1 MNLIEF
7 VGPPGSGKSFFYK
20 KLKNYLKFKT
30 IKSKS
35 PLDSLLEVFYKKK
48 TTSNKFKQKLY
59 FIYLKNLKLNSNYIF
74 KKESVNFLKFLNKNT
89 QKEKDFNFI
98 FKKYQKYLND
108 SHLPNDFITRMLNNF
123 KINYLGLKFAE
134 KTKDLIIS
142 EEGIFQ
148 KVYLNFV
155 SLKNFDH
162 KKNILKIL
170 TKITKP
176 KLILYFNLDSNKC
189 IKRARKRKRG
199 FNYFYKKK
207 FLLKE
212 NNYFNDYIFS
222 YAKKNKIKIMIIN
235 PNKEPFF
242 YTKKIFR
249 GIEK

>member
-1 MNLIEF
+1 
-7 VGPPGSGKSFFYK
+7 
-20 KLKNYLKFKT
+20 
-30 IKSKS
+30 
-35 PLDSLLEVFYKKK
+35 
-48 TTSNKFKQKLY
+48 
-59 FIYLKNLKLNSNYIF
+59 
-74 KKESVNFLKFLNKNT
+74 
-89 QKEKDFNFI
+89 
-98 FKKYQKYLND
+98 
-108 SHLPNDFITRMLNNF
+108 MLNNF

-170 TKITKP
+170 PKITKP

-212 NNYFNDYIFS
+212 NNYFNDYIFR
-222 YAKKNKIKIMIIN
+222 YAKK
-235 PNKEPFF
+235 
-242 YTKKIFR
+242 
-249 GIEK
+249 